1 MWMDKDV
8 KPDERYTFEISS
20 VCGWISSFNEG
31 CRAVPVKRTDVAVQ
45 IFEMTSSFFPE
56 PPL

>member
-1 MWMDKDV
+1 MWMDKNV

-20 VCGWISSFNEG
+20 VCGWNSARVEG

-45 IFEMTSSFFPE
+45 IFEMTSS
-56 PPL
+56 LA